1 MITCDAGSALLEATV
16 ASELVLLA
24 SAESERAEATKF
36 PVVRH
41 KVATDRLKDENKAAR
56 RLGRAD
62 DFINCLI

>member
-1 MITCDAGSALLEATV
+1 M
-16 ASELVLLA
+16 SELELLA
-24 SAESERAEATKF
+24 SAECERTEASKF

-62 DFINCLI
+62 DFLNCKCLI

>member
-1 MITCDAGSALLEATV
+1 MRRGFGIAGSDCSV
-16 ASELVLLA
+16 SELVLLA
-24 SAESERAEATKF
+24 SAECERAEATKF

>member
-1 MITCDAGSALLEATV
+1 MRRGFGIAGSDCSV
-16 ASELVLLA
+16 SELVLLA
-24 SAESERAEATKF
+24 SAEATKF

-62 DFINCLI
+62 DFINGLI

>member
-1 MITCDAGSALLEATV
+1 MRRGFGIAGSDCSV
-16 ASELVLLA
+16 SELVLLA
-24 SAESERAEATKF
+24 SAESERAEASKF

-56 RLGRAD
+56 RLGCAD